1 MPDTGTGP
9 APDWDVIVVGA
20 GPGGAAAAK
29 RCAETGLRTLV
40 LEKRSWPRDKVC
52 SGMIMGPWAHDIIR
66 DHFGAIPREVLASP
80 PVLKGHFFHAPGAAP
95 TVLEWPTPL
104 AWRRDLDAWL
114 LQQACEAGAE
124 VRTQA
129 RVTRVESDGQ
139 IIRLTLNGPDGD
151 EPLSARWVI
160 GADGANSAVRKSL
173 FPGLKTSYST
183 PIRECYPGSLR
194 LDQNYFH
201 WFFPRGRPR
210 PRFNVNHKDDFFLI
224 EGSGIRELRA
234 DISRILA
241 DHGFDPS
248 QKPIW
253 RDGCLIPKL
262 HQNLIDGSFLPAR
275 GNVLLVG
282 DAAGLIFPITFE
294 GIGSALKSGFLA
306 AEAVGQSARD
316 GRETADVYRD
326 LLRPVLKTI
335 KALLSVEQ
343 NLTEKT
349 SATSCDPRFVAL
361 SLRDAYQKTTL

>member
-1 MPDTGTGP
+1 MPDRGTGP

-40 LEKRSWPRDKVC
+40 LEKRAWPRDKVC

-66 DHFGAIPREVLASP
+66 DHFGAIPREVLASL
-80 PVLKGHFFHAPGAAP
+80 PVLKGHFFHVPGAAP
-95 TVLEWPTPL
+95 AVLEWPTPL
-104 AWRRDLDAWL
+104 AWRKNLDAWL
-114 LQQACEAGAE
+114 LQKACAAGAE

-129 RVTRVESDGQ
+129 RVTQVESHGQ

-160 GADGANSAVRKSL
+160 GADGANSDIRKVL

-201 WFFPRGRPR
+201 WFFPKGRPR
-210 PRFNVNHKDDFFLI
+210 PRFNVNHKDGFFLI

-241 DHGFDPS
+241 DHWFDPS

-262 HQNLIDGSFLPAR
+262 HQNLIESWPRKESSRLP
-275 GNVLLVG
+275 GQ
-282 DAAGLIFPITFE
+282 E
-294 GIGSALKSGFLA
+294 G
-306 AEAVGQSARD
+306 RP
-316 GRETADVYRD
+316 
-326 LLRPVLKTI
+326 PVLIWNCCGRSWPRLPYSFSNRTPSPNPPPRLPWAVTSKT
-335 KALLSVEQ
+335 
-343 NLTEKT
+343 LTKKPCGFPEPI
-349 SATSCDPRFVAL
+349 S
-361 SLRDAYQKTTL
+361 Y